1 MSEDYAAKS
10 VRLVQPTGSLGGGRP
25 SVAPPPPRV
34 PTRMVGPVP
43 NHSPAELA
51 QFVREEQA
59 REHLR
64 ATAERA
70 AGAVKNMTLVQGQ
83 EPAQPAGTPESLEA
97 AMGELNSFVGATANT
112 ESPPKTEQPP
122 ISSFDLEVL
131 EMADDLDVGALI
143 LDGYVMR
150 ELPILD
156 GAYSVSVRSLKKS
169 DLTEIGKDV
178 DQFRRGRL
186 ENPDDPD
193 SKWITPFPHAVAE
206 FIEIRRLAQGLLG
219 LNGTP
224 MTSRWD
230 LRMAELEDLDAALF
244 SAIVREYH
252 KFLTAV
258 SMLFPDKTTKET
270 VQKLK
275 DRLGK
280 ARSHI

>member
-25 SVAPPPPRV
+25 AVAPPPPRV
-34 PTRMVGPVP
+34 PVRTVGPVP
-43 NHSPAELA
+43 NHTPAEMA
-51 QFVREEQA
+51 QFVQGEQA

-70 AGAVKNMTLVQGQ
+70 AGAVKNMTSAQGQ
-83 EPAQPAGTPESLEA
+83 ETAQTAGTPESLEA
-97 AMGELNSFVGATANT
+97 AMGALSSFVGEASSAGP
-112 ESPPKTEQPP
+112 PPKTEQPP

-131 EMADDLDVGALI
+131 ELADELDVGALI

-156 GAYSVSVRSLKKS
+156 GMYSVSVRSLKKS
-169 DLTEIGKDV
+169 DLTEIAKDV

-193 SKWITPFPHAVAE
+193 SKWITPFPHAVAD
-206 FIEIRRLAQGLLG
+206 FIESRRLAQGLLG

-224 MTSRWD
+224 MTIRWD
-230 LRMAELEDLDAALF
+230 IRMAEMEELDAALF

-258 SMLFPDKTTKET
+258 SMLFPDKMTKET
-270 VQKLK
+270 MQRLK

-280 ARSHI
+280 ARSHT